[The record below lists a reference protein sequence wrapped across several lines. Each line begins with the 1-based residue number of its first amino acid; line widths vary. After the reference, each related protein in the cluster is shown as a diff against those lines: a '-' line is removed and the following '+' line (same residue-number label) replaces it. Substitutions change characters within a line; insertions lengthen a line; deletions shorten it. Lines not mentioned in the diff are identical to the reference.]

1 MNAGAGQG
9 MKEQS
14 VRDRKLDRP
23 DRPIDLLAVD
33 VDGTIL
39 DRSGALDDSVRSALN
54 EAAEAGVRV
63 VLCTGRRFRRAS
75 AIAAALGSEMPM
87 VCNSGALVK
96 CPVSA
101 RTLWRAEHPTEHV
114 RAILELIA
122 EAGVPSLS
130 FLDAGL
136 EGPDFVTAADPSGSP
151 LFDQYL
157 RSNAGFA
164 RIDPGWHSRVAEV
177 GEAHFHVC
185 AAGSREM
192 MAGIERQLHRRFSE
206 AKFRTFVQK
215 SPNYVAWMCEVLRGD
230 ASKWTALRIL
240 SDSWGISPDRICAVG
255 DDANDVPMIAAAG
268 WGVAMG
274 HAEPG
279 IRRHAHWVA
288 PTNAEYGVVD
298 VVRIVLESRK

>member
-1 MNAGAGQG
+1 MKAAGGQG
-9 MKEQS
+9 ISDQS
-14 VRDRKLDRP
+14 VRERSLDRP
-23 DRPIDLLAVD
+23 VRPIELLALD

-39 DRSGALDDSVRSALN
+39 DRSGTLDASVRGALL
-54 EAAEAGVRV
+54 EAAESGVRI

-75 AIAAALGSEMPM
+75 AIAAALGSESPM

-101 RTLWRAEHPTEHV
+101 RTLWRAEHSPEHV
-114 RAILELIA
+114 RTILEVIA
-122 EAGVPSLS
+122 TAGVPSLS

-136 EGPDFVTAADPSGSP
+136 EGPDFVTSADPSGCP

-164 RIDPGWHSRVAEV
+164 RIDPNWSDRLADG

-185 AAGSREM
+185 AAGSRDA
-192 MAGIERQLHRRFSE
+192 MAEIERQLHARLPE

-215 SPNYVAWMCEVLRGD
+215 SPNYVAWMCEVLQGS
-230 ASKWTALRIL
+230 ASKWTALRTL
-240 SDSWGISPDRICAVG
+240 SDAWGIVPESICAVG

-274 HAEPG
+274 HAEPE

-288 PTNAEYGVVD
+288 PSNAEHGVVD
-298 VVRIVLESRK
+298 VVRIVLESRR

>member
-1 MNAGAGQG
+1 MANQPVL
-9 MKEQS
+9 E
-14 VRDRKLDRP
+14 RKLDRP
-23 DRPIDLLAVD
+23 SQPIELLALD

-39 DRSGALDDSVRSALN
+39 DRSGSLDESVRVALR
-54 EAAEAGVRV
+54 EAEESGVRV

-75 AIAAALGSEMPM
+75 AIARAIGSEMPM

-101 RTLWRAEHPTEHV
+101 RTLWRAEHSSERV
-114 RAILELIA
+114 RAILEVIE

-130 FLDAGL
+130 FLDADL
-136 EGPDFVTAADPSGSP
+136 EGPDFVTAADPSGCP

-157 RSNAGFA
+157 KSNTGFA
-164 RIDPGWHSRVAEV
+164 RIEPGWQSRVV
-177 GEAHFHVC
+177 DGGEAHFHVC
-185 AAGSREM
+185 AAGSRE
-192 MAGIERQLHRRFSE
+192 AIADIERRLHDRLPE

-215 SPNYVAWMCEVLRGD
+215 SPNYVAWMCEVLHGA
-230 ASKWTALRIL
+230 ASKWTALRTL

-274 HAEPG
+274 HAEPE

-288 PTNAEYGVVD
+288 PTNAEHGVVD

>member
-9 MKEQS
+9 MADQP
-14 VRDRKLDRP
+14 VRERKLDRP
-23 DRPIDLLAVD
+23 DHPIELLALD

-39 DRSGALDDSVRSALN
+39 DRSGKLDASVRGALL
-54 EAAEAGVRV
+54 EAVDAGVRV

-75 AIAAALGSEMPM
+75 AIAAALDSESPM

-101 RTLWRAEHPTEHV
+101 RTLWRAEHSPERV
-114 RAILELIA
+114 RAILEVI
-122 EAGVPSLS
+122 EDAGVPSLS

-136 EGPDFVTAADPSGSP
+136 EGPDFVTAADPSGCP

-164 RIDPGWHSRVAEV
+164 RIDPGWHSRVADG
-177 GEAHFHVC
+177 GESHFHVC
-185 AAGSREM
+185 AAGSRDT
-192 MAGIERQLHRRFSE
+192 MADIERQLHQRFPD
-206 AKFRTFVQK
+206 ARFRTFVQK
-215 SPNYVAWMCEVLRGD
+215 SPNYVAWMCEVLHGD
-230 ASKWTALRIL
+230 ASKWTALRTL

-274 HAEPG
+274 HAEPE
-279 IRRHAHWVA
+279 ILRHSHWVA
-288 PTNAEYGVVD
+288 PSNAEHGVVD
-298 VVRIVLESRK
+298 VVRIVLESRR